1 MLFFSLLKFWDVSDF
16 RVVFQFISLFLNNFT
31 FLVDIDL
38 LLQKFQCSRVHLDL
52 SRVESLLLGLGNPQ
66 NQLPIIHVAGTNGKG
81 SVCAYLSS
89 ILRKAGYR
97 TGRYTSPH
105 LVNWIERISV
115 NDQPIFPSELY
126 KILQK
131 VENAIAPNQ
140 DLPTQ
145 FEVITIAA
153 WLYFVY
159 RQVDIAVFEVG
170 LGGRLDATNV
180 CPPPLVS
187 VITSISRE
195 HCQILGDTLAEIAA
209 EKAGIIKTGRPVV
222 MGVLPLN
229 AQQVIRSQ
237 ASKLKSPLIV
247 TKSSRQLKPGWAKYK
262 CSNGKYI
269 KYPLPLSGQFQLTN
283 SAVAI
288 ATIEVLQ
295 KQGWN
300 IPESAIINGIA
311 QTQWLGRIQW
321 TTWKRQKLLID
332 GAHNPDSAKA
342 LRDYIDSLSATYVVW
357 IIGMLSN
364 KDHFNIFRELLRTQ
378 DRLYLVPIPEHN
390 SANPRELAQLA
401 TTICPGLESC
411 YPHTDLL
418 SVLDIAFNPSNNDG
432 LVILCGSLYLVG
444 YFLSLQ
450 SS

>member
-1 MLFFSLLKFWDVSDF
+1 M
-16 RVVFQFISLFLNNFT
+16 
-31 FLVDIDL
+31 DIDL

-89 ILRKAGYR
+89 ILRKSGYI

-105 LVNWIERISV
+105 LVNWVERISV
-115 NDQPIFPSELY
+115 NDQPILPTELY

-140 DLPTQ
+140 DLPTK
-145 FEVITIAA
+145 FEAITIAA

-159 RQVDIAVFEVG
+159 REVDIAVLEVG
-170 LGGRLDATNV
+170 LGGRLDATNI
-180 CPPPLVS
+180 CPRPLVS
-187 VITSISRE
+187 IITSISRE
-195 HCQILGDTLAEIAA
+195 HCQILGDTLAEIAG
-209 EKAGIIKTGRPVV
+209 EKAGIIKTGCPVV
-222 MGVLPLN
+222 IGVLPLN
-229 AQQVIRSQ
+229 AEQVIRSQ
-237 ASKLKSPLIV
+237 ASKLKSSLIV

-262 CSNGKYI
+262 CKSGKYI
-269 KYPLPLSGQFQLTN
+269 KYPLALPGQFQLTN

-288 ATIEVLQ
+288 AAIEVLQ

-311 QTQWLGRIQW
+311 QTRWLGRIQW
-321 TTWKRQKLLID
+321 TTWKGRKLLID
-332 GAHNPDSAKA
+332 GAHNPNSAKA
-342 LRDYIDSLSATYVVW
+342 LRNYINALSVTYVVW
-357 IIGMLSN
+357 IVGILSN
-364 KDHFNIFRELLRTQ
+364 KDHINILQELLRRG
-378 DRLYLVPIPEHN
+378 DRLYLVPIPKHN
-390 SANPRELAQLA
+390 SANPRKLAQLA
-401 TTICPGLESC
+401 TNICPGLDSC
-411 YPHTDLL
+411 YPHTDLP
-418 SVLDIAFNPSNNDG
+418 SVLDMALTPSNKDG
-432 LVILCGSLYLVG
+432 LVVLCGSLYLVG